1 MIRFNELKIEDN
13 YIIIDVQ
20 IEEEKY
26 FKDMYIDS
34 IVIDTQDTFIAN
46 GPSSKAIYT
55 KIFNTNIHPVYED
68 KQCAPIKKEENV
80 YTQSTDK
87 HNRVRIYINGK
98 DLNVDIHK
106 TMFFVY
112 VIAGGTP
119 VADTPCRWDENKALH
134 TLVDTQVLYNNM
146 IQYVK
151 ELSKDCSTPD
161 NFDFKPLVD
170 ETNAY
175 HTLDIHFAYVGPGV
189 EVAKSER
196 TITVVCADA
205 TELDKLITAIKT
217 ATGVDAGAVS

>member
-13 YIIIDVQ
+13 YIIIDIQ

-55 KIFNTNIHPVYED
+55 KTFNTD
-68 KQCAPIKKEENV
+68 TDIKKEEIV
-80 YTQSTDK
+80 YTQGTDK
-87 HNRVRIYINGK
+87 YNRVRIYIDGK

-106 TMFFVY
+106 TMFFIY
-112 VIAGGTP
+112 VIAGGIP
-119 VADTPCRWDENKALH
+119 AADTPCRWDENKALH

-151 ELSKDCSTPD
+151 KLSKDCSTPD
-161 NFDFKPLVD
+161 NFINAILQFNAIDLALKTNQYPLAID
-170 ETNAY
+170 LWKKFYSNIESN
-175 HTLDIHFAYVGPGV
+175 
-189 EVAKSER
+189 
-196 TITVVCADA
+196 VVLSNCGCNGR
-205 TELDKLITAIKT
+205 L
-217 ATGVDAGAVS
+217 

>member
-55 KIFNTNIHPVYED
+55 KTFNTNTDVN
-68 KQCAPIKKEENV
+68 KEEII
-80 YTQSTDK
+80 YTQGIDK
-87 HNRVRIYINGK
+87 YNRVRIYIDGK
-98 DLNVDIHK
+98 NLNVDIHK

-119 VADTPCRWDENKALH
+119 AADTPCRWDENKALH

-151 ELSKDCSTPD
+151 ELNKDCSTPD
-161 NFDFKPLVD
+161 NFINAILQFNAIDLALKTNQYPLAID
-170 ETNAY
+170 LWKRFYSGIESN
-175 HTLDIHFAYVGPGV
+175 
-189 EVAKSER
+189 
-196 TITVVCADA
+196 VVLPNCGCNGR
-205 TELDKLITAIKT
+205 L
-217 ATGVDAGAVS
+217 

>member
-55 KIFNTNIHPVYED
+55 KTFNTD
-68 KQCAPIKKEENV
+68 TDIKKEEIV
-80 YTQSTDK
+80 YTQGTDK
-87 HNRVRIYINGK
+87 YNRVRLYIDGK

-119 VADTPCRWDENKALH
+119 TANTPCRWDENKALH
-134 TLVDTQVLYNNM
+134 TLVDTQVLYNTM

-151 ELSKDCSTPD
+151 ELGRECSTPD
-161 NFDFKPLVD
+161 NFINAILQFNAIDLALKTNQYPLAI
-170 ETNAY
+170 ELWKRFY
-175 HTLDIHFAYVGPGV
+175 SDI
-189 EVAKSER
+189 ESN
-196 TITVVCADA
+196 VVLPNCGCNGR
-205 TELDKLITAIKT
+205 L
-217 ATGVDAGAVS
+217 

>member
-55 KIFNTNIHPVYED
+55 KNFNTGAD
-68 KQCAPIKKEENV
+68 TKKEDIV
-80 YTQSTDK
+80 YTQCTNK
-87 HNRVRIYINGK
+87 HNRVRIYIDGK
-98 DLNVDIHK
+98 NLNVDIHK

-119 VADTPCRWDENKALH
+119 SADTPCRWDENKALH

-151 ELSKDCSTPD
+151 ELNKDCSTPD
-161 NFDFKPLVD
+161 NFINAILQFNAIDLALKTNQYPLAID
-170 ETNAY
+170 LWKRFY
-175 HTLDIHFAYVGPGV
+175 SDI
-189 EVAKSER
+189 ESN
-196 TITVVCADA
+196 VVLPNCGCNGR
-205 TELDKLITAIKT
+205 L
-217 ATGVDAGAVS
+217 

>member
-55 KIFNTNIHPVYED
+55 KTFNTDTDIN
-68 KQCAPIKKEENV
+68 KEEIV
-80 YTQSTDK
+80 YTQGTDK
-87 HNRVRIYINGK
+87 YNRVRIYIDGK
-98 DLNVDIHK
+98 NLNVDIHK

-119 VADTPCRWDENKALH
+119 AADTPCRWDENKALH

-161 NFDFKPLVD
+161 NFINAILQFNAVDLALKTNQYPLAID
-170 ETNAY
+170 LWKRFY
-175 HTLDIHFAYVGPGV
+175 SDI
-189 EVAKSER
+189 ESN
-196 TITVVCADA
+196 VVLPNCGCNGR
-205 TELDKLITAIKT
+205 L
-217 ATGVDAGAVS
+217 

>member
-1 MIRFNELKIEDN
+1 MIRFNELKIENN

-55 KIFNTNIHPVYED
+55 KTFNTDTDVN
-68 KQCAPIKKEENV
+68 KEEII
-80 YTQSTDK
+80 YTQGTDK
-87 HNRVRIYINGK
+87 YNRVRIYIDGK
-98 DLNVDIHK
+98 NLNVDIHK

-119 VADTPCRWDENKALH
+119 AADTPCRWDENKALH

-151 ELSKDCSTPD
+151 ELNKDCSTPN
-161 NFDFKPLVD
+161 NFINAILQFNAIDLALKTNQYPLAID
-170 ETNAY
+170 LWKRFY
-175 HTLDIHFAYVGPGV
+175 SDI
-189 EVAKSER
+189 ESN
-196 TITVVCADA
+196 VVLPNCGCNGR
-205 TELDKLITAIKT
+205 L
-217 ATGVDAGAVS
+217 

>member
-55 KIFNTNIHPVYED
+55 KTFNTDTDV
-68 KQCAPIKKEENV
+68 KKEENI
-80 YTQSTDK
+80 YTQGTDK
-87 HNRVRIYINGK
+87 HNRIRIYIDAK

-119 VADTPCRWDENKALH
+119 AADTPCKWDENKALH

-151 ELSKDCSTPD
+151 ELNKDCSTPD
-161 NFDFKPLVD
+161 NFINAILQFNAIDLALKTNQYPLAID
-170 ETNAY
+170 LWKRFY
-175 HTLDIHFAYVGPGV
+175 SDI
-189 EVAKSER
+189 ESN
-196 TITVVCADA
+196 VVLPNCGCNGR
-205 TELDKLITAIKT
+205 L
-217 ATGVDAGAVS
+217 

>member
-55 KIFNTNIHPVYED
+55 KIFNTDVHPVYEN
-68 KQCAPIKKEENV
+68 KQCAPIKKEENI
-80 YTQSTDK
+80 YTQGINK
-87 HNRVRIYINGK
+87 HNRVRIYIDGK
-98 DLNVDIHK
+98 DLNIDIHK

-119 VADTPCRWDENKALH
+119 AADTPCRWDENKALH

-151 ELSKDCSTPD
+151 ELNKDCSTPD
-161 NFDFKPLVD
+161 NFINAILQFNAIDLALKTNQYPLAID
-170 ETNAY
+170 LWKRFY
-175 HTLDIHFAYVGPGV
+175 SDI
-189 EVAKSER
+189 ESN
-196 TITVVCADA
+196 VVLPNCGCNGR
-205 TELDKLITAIKT
+205 L
-217 ATGVDAGAVS
+217 

>member
-26 FKDMYIDS
+26 FKNMYIDS
-34 IVIDTQDTFIAN
+34 IVIDTQDTFIVN

-55 KIFNTNIHPVYED
+55 KIFNTGVDPIYEN
-68 KQCAPIKKEENV
+68 KQCAPVKKEENI
-80 YTQSTDK
+80 YNQDTDR
-87 HNRVRIYINGK
+87 HNRVRIYIDGK

-119 VADTPCRWDENKALH
+119 AADTPCRWDENKALH

-161 NFDFKPLVD
+161 NFINAILQFNAVDLALKTNQYPLAID
-170 ETNAY
+170 LWKRFY
-175 HTLDIHFAYVGPGV
+175 SDI
-189 EVAKSER
+189 ESN
-196 TITVVCADA
+196 VVLPNCGCNGR
-205 TELDKLITAIKT
+205 L
-217 ATGVDAGAVS
+217 

>member
-1 MIRFNELKIEDN
+1 MIRFNELKIENN

-55 KIFNTNIHPVYED
+55 KTFNTDTDVN
-68 KQCAPIKKEENV
+68 KEEIV
-80 YTQSTDK
+80 YTQGTDK
-87 HNRVRIYINGK
+87 YNRVRIYIDGK

-112 VIAGGTP
+112 VIAGGIP
-119 VADTPCRWDENKALH
+119 AADTPCRWDENKALH

-151 ELSKDCSTPD
+151 ELNKDCSTPD
-161 NFDFKPLVD
+161 NFINAILQFNAIDLALKTNQYPLAID
-170 ETNAY
+170 LWKRFY
-175 HTLDIHFAYVGPGV
+175 SDI
-189 EVAKSER
+189 ESN
-196 TITVVCADA
+196 VVLPNCGCNGR
-205 TELDKLITAIKT
+205 L
-217 ATGVDAGAVS
+217 

>member
-1 MIRFNELKIEDN
+1 MIRFNELKIENN

-55 KIFNTNIHPVYED
+55 KTFNTDTDVN
-68 KQCAPIKKEENV
+68 KEEIV
-80 YTQSTDK
+80 YTQGTDK
-87 HNRVRIYINGK
+87 YNRVRIYIDGK
-98 DLNVDIHK
+98 NLNVDIHK

-119 VADTPCRWDENKALH
+119 SADTPCRWDENKALH

-151 ELSKDCSTPD
+151 ELNKDCSTPD
-161 NFDFKPLVD
+161 NFINAILQFNAIDLALKTNQYPLAID
-170 ETNAY
+170 LWKRFY
-175 HTLDIHFAYVGPGV
+175 SDI
-189 EVAKSER
+189 ESN
-196 TITVVCADA
+196 TVLPNCGCNGR
-205 TELDKLITAIKT
+205 L
-217 ATGVDAGAVS
+217 

>member
-1 MIRFNELKIEDN
+1 MIRFNELKIENN

-55 KIFNTNIHPVYED
+55 KTFNTDTDVN
-68 KQCAPIKKEENV
+68 KEEIV
-80 YTQSTDK
+80 YTQGTDK
-87 HNRVRIYINGK
+87 YNRVRIYIDGK
-98 DLNVDIHK
+98 NLNVDIHK

-119 VADTPCRWDENKALH
+119 AADTPCRWDENKALH

-151 ELSKDCSTPD
+151 ELNKDCSTPD
-161 NFDFKPLVD
+161 NFINAILQFNAIDLALK
-170 ETNAY
+170 TNQYSLAIDLWKRFY
-175 HTLDIHFAYVGPGV
+175 SDI
-189 EVAKSER
+189 ESN
-196 TITVVCADA
+196 
-205 TELDKLITAIKT
+205 
-217 ATGVDAGAVS
+217 AVLPNCGCNGRL

>member
-55 KIFNTNIHPVYED
+55 KTFNTD
-68 KQCAPIKKEENV
+68 TDIKKEEIV
-80 YTQSTDK
+80 YTQGTDK
-87 HNRVRIYINGK
+87 YNRVRIYIDGK

-106 TMFFVY
+106 TMFFIY
-112 VIAGGTP
+112 AIAGGTP
-119 VADTPCRWDENKALH
+119 AADTPCRWDENKALH

-146 IQYVK
+146 IQYVN
-151 ELSKDCSTPD
+151 ELNKDCSTPD
-161 NFDFKPLVD
+161 NFINAILQFNAIDLALKTNQYPLAI
-170 ETNAY
+170 ELWKRFY
-175 HTLDIHFAYVGPGV
+175 SDI
-189 EVAKSER
+189 ESN
-196 TITVVCADA
+196 VVLPNCGCNGR
-205 TELDKLITAIKT
+205 L
-217 ATGVDAGAVS
+217 

>member
-1 MIRFNELKIEDN
+1 MIRFNELKIENN

-55 KIFNTNIHPVYED
+55 KTFNTDTDIN
-68 KQCAPIKKEENV
+68 KEEII
-80 YTQSTDK
+80 YTQGTDK
-87 HNRVRIYINGK
+87 YNRVRIYIDGK
-98 DLNVDIHK
+98 NLNVDIHK

-112 VIAGGTP
+112 VIAEGTP
-119 VADTPCRWDENKALH
+119 SAYTPCRWDENKALH

-151 ELSKDCSTPD
+151 ELNKDCSTPD
-161 NFDFKPLVD
+161 NFINAILQFNAIDLALK
-170 ETNAY
+170 TNQY
-175 HTLDIHFAYVGPGV
+175 HLAIDLWKKFYSDI
-189 EVAKSER
+189 ESN
-196 TITVVCADA
+196 VVLPNYGCNGR
-205 TELDKLITAIKT
+205 L
-217 ATGVDAGAVS
+217 

>member
-55 KIFNTNIHPVYED
+55 KTFNTNTDV
-68 KQCAPIKKEENV
+68 KKEEIV
-80 YTQSTDK
+80 YTQGIDK
-87 HNRVRIYINGK
+87 HNRVRIYIDGK

-119 VADTPCRWDENKALH
+119 AADTPCRWDENKALH

-161 NFDFKPLVD
+161 NFINAILQFNAIDLALK
-170 ETNAY
+170 TNQYSLAIDLWKKFY
-175 HTLDIHFAYVGPGV
+175 SNI
-189 EVAKSER
+189 ESN
-196 TITVVCADA
+196 VVLSNCGCNGR
-205 TELDKLITAIKT
+205 L
-217 ATGVDAGAVS
+217 

>member
-55 KIFNTNIHPVYED
+55 KTFNTDTDVN
-68 KQCAPIKKEENV
+68 KEEIV
-80 YTQSTDK
+80 YTQGTDK
-87 HNRVRIYINGK
+87 YNRVRIYIDGK
-98 DLNVDIHK
+98 NLNVDIHK

-119 VADTPCRWDENKALH
+119 AADTPCRWDENKALH

-151 ELSKDCSTPD
+151 ELNKDCSTPD
-161 NFDFKPLVD
+161 NFINAILQFNAIDLALKTNQYPLAID
-170 ETNAY
+170 LWKRFY
-175 HTLDIHFAYVGPGV
+175 SDI
-189 EVAKSER
+189 ESN
-196 TITVVCADA
+196 VVLPNCGCNGR
-205 TELDKLITAIKT
+205 L
-217 ATGVDAGAVS
+217 

>member
-55 KIFNTNIHPVYED
+55 KTFNTDTDV
-68 KQCAPIKKEENV
+68 KKEENI
-80 YTQSTDK
+80 YTQGTDK
-87 HNRVRIYINGK
+87 HNRVRIYIDVK

-119 VADTPCRWDENKALH
+119 AADTPCKWDENKALH

-151 ELSKDCSTPD
+151 ELNKDCSTPD
-161 NFDFKPLVD
+161 NFINAILQFNAIDLALKTNQYPLAID
-170 ETNAY
+170 LWKRFY
-175 HTLDIHFAYVGPGV
+175 SDI
-189 EVAKSER
+189 ESN
-196 TITVVCADA
+196 VVLPNCGCNGR
-205 TELDKLITAIKT
+205 L
-217 ATGVDAGAVS
+217 

>member
-55 KIFNTNIHPVYED
+55 KTFNTDTDVN
-68 KQCAPIKKEENV
+68 KEEIV
-80 YTQSTDK
+80 YTQGTDK
-87 HNRVRIYINGK
+87 YNRVRIYIDGK
-98 DLNVDIHK
+98 NLNVDIHK

-119 VADTPCRWDENKALH
+119 SADTPCRWDENKALH
-134 TLVDTQVLYNNM
+134 TLVDTQILYNNM

-151 ELSKDCSTPD
+151 ELNKDCSTPD
-161 NFDFKPLVD
+161 NFINAILQFNAIDLALKTNQYPLAID
-170 ETNAY
+170 LWKKFY
-175 HTLDIHFAYVGPGV
+175 SDI
-189 EVAKSER
+189 ESN
-196 TITVVCADA
+196 VVLPNCGCNGR
-205 TELDKLITAIKT
+205 L
-217 ATGVDAGAVS
+217 

>member
-1 MIRFNELKIEDN
+1 MIRFNELKIENN

-55 KIFNTNIHPVYED
+55 KTFNTDIDIN
-68 KQCAPIKKEENV
+68 KEEII
-80 YTQSTDK
+80 YTQGTDK
-87 HNRVRIYINGK
+87 YNRVRIYIDSKN
-98 DLNVDIHK
+98 LNVDIHK

-112 VIAGGTP
+112 IIAGGTP
-119 VADTPCRWDENKALH
+119 TADTPCRWDENKALH

-151 ELSKDCSTPD
+151 ELNKDCSTSD
-161 NFDFKPLVD
+161 NFINAILQFNAIDLALKTNQYPLAID
-170 ETNAY
+170 LWKRFY
-175 HTLDIHFAYVGPGV
+175 SDI
-189 EVAKSER
+189 ESN
-196 TITVVCADA
+196 VVLPNYGCNGR
-205 TELDKLITAIKT
+205 L
-217 ATGVDAGAVS
+217 

>member
-1 MIRFNELKIEDN
+1 MIRFNELKIENN

-55 KIFNTNIHPVYED
+55 KTFNTDTDVN
-68 KQCAPIKKEENV
+68 KEEIV
-80 YTQSTDK
+80 YTQGTDK
-87 HNRVRIYINGK
+87 YNRVRIYIDGK
-98 DLNVDIHK
+98 NLNVDIHK

-119 VADTPCRWDENKALH
+119 AADTPCRWDENKALH

-151 ELSKDCSTPD
+151 ELNKDCSTPD
-161 NFDFKPLVD
+161 NFINAILQFNAIDLALKTNQYPLAID
-170 ETNAY
+170 LWKRFY
-175 HTLDIHFAYVGPGV
+175 SDIESNIVLPNCGCNG
-189 EVAKSER
+189 R
-196 TITVVCADA
+196 
-205 TELDKLITAIKT
+205 L
-217 ATGVDAGAVS
+217 

>member
-55 KIFNTNIHPVYED
+55 KTFNTD
-68 KQCAPIKKEENV
+68 TDIKKEEIV
-80 YTQSTDK
+80 YTQGTDK
-87 HNRVRIYINGK
+87 YNRVRIYIDGK
-98 DLNVDIHK
+98 NLNIDIHK

-112 VIAGGTP
+112 AIAGGTP
-119 VADTPCRWDENKALH
+119 AADTPCRWDENKALH
-134 TLVDTQVLYNNM
+134 TLVDVQLLYNTM

-151 ELSKDCSTPD
+151 ELGKECSTPD
-161 NFDFKPLVD
+161 NFINAILQFNAIDLALKTNQYPLAI
-170 ETNAY
+170 ELWKRFY
-175 HTLDIHFAYVGPGV
+175 SDI
-189 EVAKSER
+189 ESN
-196 TITVVCADA
+196 VVLPNCGCNGR
-205 TELDKLITAIKT
+205 L
-217 ATGVDAGAVS
+217 

>member
-1 MIRFNELKIEDN
+1 MIRFNELKIENN

-55 KIFNTNIHPVYED
+55 KTFNTDIDIN
-68 KQCAPIKKEENV
+68 KEEIV
-80 YTQSTDK
+80 YTQGTDK
-87 HNRVRIYINGK
+87 YNRVRIYIDGK
-98 DLNVDIHK
+98 NLNVDIHK

-119 VADTPCRWDENKALH
+119 AADTPCRWDENKALH

-151 ELSKDCSTPD
+151 ELNKDCSTPD
-161 NFDFKPLVD
+161 NFINAILQFNAVDLALKTNQYPLAID
-170 ETNAY
+170 LWKRFY
-175 HTLDIHFAYVGPGV
+175 SDI
-189 EVAKSER
+189 ESN
-196 TITVVCADA
+196 VVLPNCGCNGR
-205 TELDKLITAIKT
+205 L
-217 ATGVDAGAVS
+217 

>member
-1 MIRFNELKIEDN
+1 MIRFNELKIENN

-55 KIFNTNIHPVYED
+55 KNFNTGID
-68 KQCAPIKKEENV
+68 TKKEDIV
-80 YTQSTDK
+80 YTQGTDK
-87 HNRVRIYINGK
+87 YNRVRIYIDGK

-119 VADTPCRWDENKALH
+119 AADTPCRWDENKALH

-151 ELSKDCSTPD
+151 ELNKDCSTPD
-161 NFDFKPLVD
+161 NFINAILQFNAIDLALKTNQYPLAID
-170 ETNAY
+170 LWKRFY
-175 HTLDIHFAYVGPGV
+175 SDI
-189 EVAKSER
+189 ESN
-196 TITVVCADA
+196 VVLPNCGCNGR
-205 TELDKLITAIKT
+205 L
-217 ATGVDAGAVS
+217 

>member
-1 MIRFNELKIEDN
+1 MIRFNELKIENN

-55 KIFNTNIHPVYED
+55 KTFNTDTDIN
-68 KQCAPIKKEENV
+68 KEEIV
-80 YTQSTDK
+80 YTQGIDK
-87 HNRVRIYINGK
+87 YNRVRIYIDGK
-98 DLNVDIHK
+98 NLNVDIHK

-119 VADTPCRWDENKALH
+119 SADTPCRWDENKALH

-151 ELSKDCSTPD
+151 ELNKDCSTPD
-161 NFDFKPLVD
+161 NFINAILQFNAIDLALKTNQYPLAID
-170 ETNAY
+170 LWKRFY
-175 HTLDIHFAYVGPGV
+175 SDI
-189 EVAKSER
+189 ESN
-196 TITVVCADA
+196 VVLPNCGCNGR
-205 TELDKLITAIKT
+205 L
-217 ATGVDAGAVS
+217 

>member
-55 KIFNTNIHPVYED
+55 KTFNTDTDVN
-68 KQCAPIKKEENV
+68 KEEIV
-80 YTQSTDK
+80 YTQGTDK
-87 HNRVRIYINGK
+87 YNRVRIYIDGK
-98 DLNVDIHK
+98 NLNVDIHK

-119 VADTPCRWDENKALH
+119 SADTPCRWDENKALH

-151 ELSKDCSTPD
+151 ELNKDCSTPD
-161 NFDFKPLVD
+161 NFINAILQFNAIDLALKTNQYPLAID
-170 ETNAY
+170 LWKRFY
-175 HTLDIHFAYVGPGV
+175 SDIESNIVLPNCGCNG
-189 EVAKSER
+189 R
-196 TITVVCADA
+196 
-205 TELDKLITAIKT
+205 L
-217 ATGVDAGAVS
+217 

>member
-46 GPSSKAIYT
+46 GPSSKAIYIKT
-55 KIFNTNIHPVYED
+55 FNTDIDV
-68 KQCAPIKKEENV
+68 KKEKIV
-80 YTQSTDK
+80 YTQGTDK
-87 HNRVRIYINGK
+87 YNRVRIYIDGK

-119 VADTPCRWDENKALH
+119 AADTPCRWDENKALH

-151 ELSKDCSTPD
+151 ELNKDCSTPD
-161 NFDFKPLVD
+161 NFINAILQFNAIDLALKTNQYPLAID
-170 ETNAY
+170 LWKRFY
-175 HTLDIHFAYVGPGV
+175 SDIESNIVLPNCGCNG
-189 EVAKSER
+189 R
-196 TITVVCADA
+196 
-205 TELDKLITAIKT
+205 L
-217 ATGVDAGAVS
+217 

>member
-20 IEEEKY
+20 IEEEEY

-55 KIFNTNIHPVYED
+55 KTFNTDTDVN
-68 KQCAPIKKEENV
+68 KEEIV
-80 YTQSTDK
+80 YTQGTDK
-87 HNRVRIYINGK
+87 YNRVRIYIDGK

-119 VADTPCRWDENKALH
+119 AADTPCRWDENKALH

-151 ELSKDCSTPD
+151 ELNKDCSTPD
-161 NFDFKPLVD
+161 NFINAILQFNAVDLALKTNQYPL
-170 ETNAY
+170 
-175 HTLDIHFAYVGPGV
+175 
-189 EVAKSER
+189 
-196 TITVVCADA
+196 
-205 TELDKLITAIKT
+205 AIDLWKRFYSNIESNIVLPNC
-217 ATGVDAGAVS
+217 GCNGRL

>member
-1 MIRFNELKIEDN
+1 MIRFNELKIENN

-55 KIFNTNIHPVYED
+55 KTFNTDTDIN
-68 KQCAPIKKEENV
+68 KEEIV
-80 YTQSTDK
+80 YTQGIDK
-87 HNRVRIYINGK
+87 YNRVRIYIDGK
-98 DLNVDIHK
+98 NLNVDIHK

-119 VADTPCRWDENKALH
+119 SADTPCRWDENKALH

-151 ELSKDCSTPD
+151 ELNKDCSTPD
-161 NFDFKPLVD
+161 NFINAILQFNAIDLALKTNQYPL
-170 ETNAY
+170 
-175 HTLDIHFAYVGPGV
+175 
-189 EVAKSER
+189 
-196 TITVVCADA
+196 
-205 TELDKLITAIKT
+205 AIDLWKRFYSNIESNIVLPNC
-217 ATGVDAGAVS
+217 GCNGRL

>member
-1 MIRFNELKIEDN
+1 MIRFNELKIENN

-55 KIFNTNIHPVYED
+55 KTFNTDTDVN
-68 KQCAPIKKEENV
+68 KEEIV
-80 YTQSTDK
+80 YTQGTDK
-87 HNRVRIYINGK
+87 YNRVRIYIDGK
-98 DLNVDIHK
+98 NLNVDIHK

-119 VADTPCRWDENKALH
+119 TADTPCRWDENKALH

-151 ELSKDCSTPD
+151 ELNKDCSTPD
-161 NFDFKPLVD
+161 NFINAILQFNAIDLALKTNQYPLAID
-170 ETNAY
+170 LWKRFY
-175 HTLDIHFAYVGPGV
+175 SDI
-189 EVAKSER
+189 ESN
-196 TITVVCADA
+196 VVLPNCGCNGR
-205 TELDKLITAIKT
+205 L
-217 ATGVDAGAVS
+217 

>member
-20 IEEEKY
+20 IEEEEY

-55 KIFNTNIHPVYED
+55 KTFNTDTDVN
-68 KQCAPIKKEENV
+68 KEEIV
-80 YTQSTDK
+80 YTQGTDK
-87 HNRVRIYINGK
+87 YNRVRIYIDGK

-119 VADTPCRWDENKALH
+119 SADTPCRWDENKALH

-151 ELSKDCSTPD
+151 ELNKDCSTPD
-161 NFDFKPLVD
+161 NFINAILQFNAIDLALKTNQYPLAID
-170 ETNAY
+170 LWKRFYSDIESNAV
-175 HTLDIHFAYVGPGV
+175 LPNCGCNG
-189 EVAKSER
+189 R
-196 TITVVCADA
+196 
-205 TELDKLITAIKT
+205 L
-217 ATGVDAGAVS
+217 

>member
-55 KIFNTNIHPVYED
+55 KTFNTDTDV
-68 KQCAPIKKEENV
+68 KKEENI
-80 YTQSTDK
+80 YTQGTDK
-87 HNRVRIYINGK
+87 HNRVRIYIDGK
-98 DLNVDIHK
+98 DLNVNTHK

-119 VADTPCRWDENKALH
+119 TADTPCRWDENKALH

-151 ELSKDCSTPD
+151 ELNKDCSTSD
-161 NFDFKPLVD
+161 NFINAILQFNAIDLALKTNQYPLAID
-170 ETNAY
+170 LWKRFY
-175 HTLDIHFAYVGPGV
+175 SDI
-189 EVAKSER
+189 ESN
-196 TITVVCADA
+196 VVLPNCGCNGR
-205 TELDKLITAIKT
+205 L
-217 ATGVDAGAVS
+217 

>member
-55 KIFNTNIHPVYED
+55 KTFNTDTDVN
-68 KQCAPIKKEENV
+68 KEEIV
-80 YTQSTDK
+80 YTQGTDK
-87 HNRVRIYINGK
+87 YNRVRIYIDGK

-119 VADTPCRWDENKALH
+119 SADTPCRWDENKALH

-151 ELSKDCSTPD
+151 ELNKDCSTPD
-161 NFDFKPLVD
+161 NFINAILQFNAIDLALKTNQYPLAID
-170 ETNAY
+170 LWKRFY
-175 HTLDIHFAYVGPGV
+175 SDI
-189 EVAKSER
+189 ESN
-196 TITVVCADA
+196 VVLPNCGCNGR
-205 TELDKLITAIKT
+205 L
-217 ATGVDAGAVS
+217 

>member
-34 IVIDTQDTFIAN
+34 IVIDTQDTFIVN

-55 KIFNTNIHPVYED
+55 KTFNTDVD
-68 KQCAPIKKEENV
+68 VKKEENI
-80 YTQSTDK
+80 YTQGTDK
-87 HNRVRIYINGK
+87 NNRIRIYIDAK

-106 TMFFVY
+106 TMFFIY

-119 VADTPCRWDENKALH
+119 AADTPCRWDENKALH

-161 NFDFKPLVD
+161 NFINAILQFNAIDLALK
-170 ETNAY
+170 TNQYLLAIDLWKRFY
-175 HTLDIHFAYVGPGV
+175 SDIESNIVLPNCGCNG
-189 EVAKSER
+189 R
-196 TITVVCADA
+196 
-205 TELDKLITAIKT
+205 L
-217 ATGVDAGAVS
+217 

>member
-34 IVIDTQDTFIAN
+34 IVIDTQDTFIVN

-55 KIFNTNIHPVYED
+55 KIFNTDIHPVYEN
-68 KQCAPIKKEENV
+68 KQCALIKKEENI
-80 YTQSTDK
+80 YTQGINK
-87 HNRVRIYINGK
+87 HNRVRIYIDAK

-112 VIAGGTP
+112 VIAGGIP
-119 VADTPCRWDENKALH
+119 AADTPCRWDENKALH

-161 NFDFKPLVD
+161 NFINAILQFNAVDLALKTNQYPL
-170 ETNAY
+170 
-175 HTLDIHFAYVGPGV
+175 
-189 EVAKSER
+189 
-196 TITVVCADA
+196 
-205 TELDKLITAIKT
+205 AIDLWKRFYSNIESNIVLPNC
-217 ATGVDAGAVS
+217 GCNGRL

>member
-55 KIFNTNIHPVYED
+55 KTFNTDADPVYEN
-68 KQCAPIKKEENV
+68 KQCVPIKKEENV
-80 YTQSTDK
+80 YTQGTDK
-87 HNRVRIYINGK
+87 HKRVRIYIDGK

-112 VIAGGTP
+112 VIAGGIP
-119 VADTPCRWDENKALH
+119 AADTPCRWDENKALH

-151 ELSKDCSTPD
+151 ELNKDCSTPD
-161 NFDFKPLVD
+161 NFINAILQFNAIDLALKTNQYPLAID
-170 ETNAY
+170 LWKRFY
-175 HTLDIHFAYVGPGV
+175 SDI
-189 EVAKSER
+189 ESN
-196 TITVVCADA
+196 VVLPNCGCNGR
-205 TELDKLITAIKT
+205 L
-217 ATGVDAGAVS
+217 